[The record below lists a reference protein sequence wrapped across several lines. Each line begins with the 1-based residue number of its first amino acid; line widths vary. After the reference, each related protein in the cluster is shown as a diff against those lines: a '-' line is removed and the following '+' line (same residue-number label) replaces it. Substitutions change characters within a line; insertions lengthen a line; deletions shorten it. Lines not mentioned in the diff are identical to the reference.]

1 MVIGTLQ
8 LQLRF
13 FQPQSLKEKRVLLK
27 SLVSRIR
34 REFNVSISEI
44 DGMDL
49 WQTSTLAVA
58 AIGNQTKFVNQ
69 ILDHLTDYIH
79 NENRLEIIKQHM
91 EFF

>member
-1 MVIGTLQ
+1 ME
-8 LQLRF
+8 LRF

-27 SLVSRIR
+27 SLVSRVR

-58 AIGNQTKFVNQ
+58 AVGSQTKFVNQ
-69 ILDHLTDYIH
+69 ILSHLTDYIR
-79 NENRLEIIKQHM
+79 NENKLEIVEQHM